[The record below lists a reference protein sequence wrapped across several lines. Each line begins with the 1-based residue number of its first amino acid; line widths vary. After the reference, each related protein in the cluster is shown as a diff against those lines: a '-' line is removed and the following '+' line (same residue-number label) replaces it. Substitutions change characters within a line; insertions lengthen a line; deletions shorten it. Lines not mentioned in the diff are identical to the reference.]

1 LGDTGTGLILPH
13 KSVLIPQHPCL
24 AGPARACYATSSAS
38 GHIGRGC
45 KLSLG
50 DIFQLASIVLL
61 TFSAA
66 LAMVSIKKYRN
77 SRGIDFVI
85 QAESGIDP
93 LYYGLVGAD
102 PDLIRNA
109 YQSFGIE
116 GLSDEDCRLFPFM
129 HGVYSQ
135 ISRMYFLLSAKRLDY
150 GLDRELRKEMIQAW
164 VRELGQFKG
173 HPAMRAMHRHA
184 IRTCNFNTAFLR
196 LAEEVFGDG
205 DDDGQDISQCDKRA
219 TPRLSP
225 PPPPHA

>member
-1 LGDTGTGLILPH
+1 
-13 KSVLIPQHPCL
+13 
-24 AGPARACYATSSAS
+24 
-38 GHIGRGC
+38 
-45 KLSLG
+45 LSLG
-50 DIFQLASIVLL
+50 DIFQVVSVVLL

-66 LAMVSIKKYRN
+66 LAMVSLKKYRN

-93 LYYGLVGAD
+93 LYHGLVGAD

-109 YQSFGIE
+109 YKCFGIE
-116 GLSDEDCRLFPFM
+116 GLSGEDCRLFPFM

-135 ISRMYFLLSAKRLDY
+135 ISRMYFVLSAKRLDY
-150 GLDRELRKEMIQAW
+150 GLDRELREEMIQAW

-184 IRTCNFNTAFLR
+184 IRTRNFNTSFLR

-205 DDDGQDISQCDKRA
+205 DSQDVAQCDKRA
-219 TPRLSP
+219 TAPPSP
-225 PPPPHA
+225 PPPRRA